1 MSLYSSSINE
11 IEKRMELNLPE
22 DLKENTLHEYSD
34 IQLVVRE
41 FDLSS
46 RPEEIEGRYP
56 LRLKDS
62 LLIVV
67 LSGAVDIEMNYQSH
81 VLESHMVVQLTED
94 DIILSITHSV
104 DFTGYLV
111 LISSELRS
119 EIKGMTAGVRLQKA
133 HRLKR
138 AYPVQKLDDKEFS
151 WVVGHIRN
159 IQSYILDKTHLYRS
173 LLIRNEV
180 INLFLNLDN
189 CRGKK
194 HGDGEIELSRAELL
208 RERFRE
214 LIVGKCREHRD
225 VGYYAQELCV
235 TPDYLS
241 RVIREYD
248 GGSAIKWIATAVV
261 TEAKFLMR
269 QPGKTINEI
278 ALEMNFPDQST
289 FGKFFKKHTGM
300 SPKEYKTESLFS

>member
-1 MSLYSSSINE
+1 
-11 IEKRMELNLPE
+11 MELNIPE
-22 DLKENTLHEYSD
+22 NRKEITLHEYSE

-41 FDLSS
+41 FGPSS
-46 RPEEIEGRYP
+46 RPEVIEDRYP

-67 LSGAVDIEMNYQSH
+67 LSGEVNIEMNYQSH
-81 VLESHMVVQLTED
+81 VLEGHMVVQLTED
-94 DIILSITHSV
+94 DIILNISHSI
-104 DFTGYLV
+104 DFTGYLI

-119 EIKGMTAGVRLQKA
+119 EIKSMTAGVRLQKA

-138 AYPVQKLDDKEFS
+138 AYPIQKLDDKEFS
-151 WVVGHIRN
+151 WIIGHIRN
-159 IQSYILDKTHLYRS
+159 IQSYLSDNTHLYRS

-189 CRGKK
+189 SREKK
-194 HGDGEIELSRAELL
+194 HGDGEVELSHAGLL

-214 LIVGKCREHRD
+214 LLVQRCREHRD
-225 VGYYAQELCV
+225 VSYYASELCV

-261 TEAKFLMR
+261 TEAKYLMR
-269 QPGKTINEI
+269 QPGKTINEV

-289 FGKFFKKHTGM
+289 FGKFFKKHTGI
-300 SPKEYKTESLFS
+300 SPKEYKTELAAKK